1 MTEGTP
7 PCARCEKYTA
17 LREAAKQAGNY
28 RAAADDELLRRQH
41 PSHEAPSVMT
51 ARWGLPA

>member
-1 MTEGTP
+1 MTERTP
-7 PCARCEKYTA
+7 PCARCKKHTE

-28 RAAADDELLRRQH
+28 RAAADHELLRRQH
-41 PSHEAPSVMT
+41 PSHEMPSVT

>member
-1 MTEGTP
+1 MTEGAP
-7 PCARCEKYTA
+7 PCARCEKYTE

-28 RAAADDELLRRQH
+28 RAAADYELLRRQH
-41 PSHEAPSVMT
+41 PSHEAPSVT